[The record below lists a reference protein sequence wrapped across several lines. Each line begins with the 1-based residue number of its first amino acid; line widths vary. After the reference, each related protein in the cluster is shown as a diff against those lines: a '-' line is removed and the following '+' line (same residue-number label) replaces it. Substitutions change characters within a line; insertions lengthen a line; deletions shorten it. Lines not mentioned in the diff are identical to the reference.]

1 MTYYVQKYCELC
13 LHGMIL
19 IFCSC
24 IAIVLFTML
33 RKTDKTKLCDEH
45 YILYGPV
52 QDEIIL
58 CVCIQIWKQK
68 HIYIQYMYINIL
80 LLYRSLCTMWWML
93 IKNQYNI
100 KNVDKFQNLL
110 HLQFTVLHFVLKAY
124 NMCTVSPCCNLLYTK
139 TLYRCI

>member
-45 YILYGPV
+45 NTLHGPV

-68 HIYIQYMYINIL
+68 HIYTVYVHKYTTTIQIFMYNVMNVDQKSIQYKE
-80 LLYRSLCTMWWML
+80 CG
-93 IKNQYNI
+93 
-100 KNVDKFQNLL
+100 
-110 HLQFTVLHFVLKAY
+110 
-124 NMCTVSPCCNLLYTK
+124 
-139 TLYRCI
+139 